1 MDLSRLNGQDVT
13 RADLRNLLQISVDGS
28 DFINIGLEHLVG
40 SDGIDQLSGQELAD
54 ELTKVIQER
63 FGDGKKFDV
72 SGYYSQDA
80 DGVGTATTATLGI
93 TRDLGEGNPDYLA
106 VPVGQIIDAAVTAN
120 ERHYGNQWIHGLA

>member
-1 MDLSRLNGQDVT
+1 MLSDPIKSTPASLSLAAATPEDVAALSLAGGSNGLDLSKLNGQDVT

-28 DFINIGLEHLVG
+28 DFISIGLEHLVG

-80 DGVGTATTATLGI
+80 NGVGNSYDRHA
-93 TRDLGEGNPDYLA
+93 
-106 VPVGQIIDAAVTAN
+106 
-120 ERHYGNQWIHGLA
+120 RHYKGSW